1 MRVAYTRRPSPVPR
15 VHSVHQETLSGTEC
29 YLGKKEKD
37 LAYAKFL
44 KLPEKK
50 TISEKR
56 VAVTSERPVHPR
68 SRGKELP
75 ETSSAL
81 AGCKK

>member
-37 LAYAKFL
+37 LAYAEFL

-50 TISEKR
+50 
-56 VAVTSERPVHPR
+56 RPSLKSGWQLPLKGLSTLGAGGKSRRRQVPR
-68 SRGKELP
+68 
-75 ETSSAL
+75 
-81 AGCKK
+81 